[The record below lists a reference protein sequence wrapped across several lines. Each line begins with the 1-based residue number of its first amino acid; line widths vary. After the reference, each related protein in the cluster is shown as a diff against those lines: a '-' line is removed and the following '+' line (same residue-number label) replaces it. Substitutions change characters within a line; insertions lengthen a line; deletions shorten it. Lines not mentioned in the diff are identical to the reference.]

1 MFSVLQELGM
11 LMEECYTNGL
21 EPDLSQ
27 QYPPPLLPKPGK
39 DNARLQKLK
48 KKRGKKKGSLSQTPI
63 PFRSCLSPVNE
74 ASTDLEHSDQ
84 CSPPRTPDSVLI
96 ADSTIS
102 FSPSGP
108 YYNHTASV
116 FPQHQNSVHG
126 QTGSFGSL
134 PQSADIRSSQEQVAP
149 LFECSSFL
157 FDDAAPFM
165 MPPLTSQTIRPA
177 DQIPS
182 LCPPSAFKC
191 NMSSN
196 SNRSVTMVSPFAA
209 SQSTPKI
216 SMQSLT
222 LSPAV
227 PNSGLCMAPSQ
238 VSALS
243 PVPVPL
249 QISNI
254 YTQHFIPSQ
263 RETNAD
269 LKDNSTKTVT
279 VSSNG
284 SNVLQQMPSEI
295 TASKISLVDG
305 VKKPRVEAMQAKI
318 YTSKAT
324 FHEIAKPPSMQDFT
338 VTNPAFLPATYCEK
352 TAGSVVNVDQKL
364 SSSRIQNAGSQNL
377 SYTPTQISIPIYEIA
392 NPNPHLSMAS
402 PAFNPARDLQ
412 APIVPKEALEST
424 SAVQTRSISKPP
436 TVKEEQMKTNFNS
449 MPAIKPVNV
458 CKDMENPNTGK
469 STINLS
475 LGTAELNH
483 MENTTMSDNFVVKP
497 LLADADN
504 PKTNH
509 ISKTIPSSLPN
520 VPSFLSAPQILYP
533 TQVVSMQ
540 ASLSP
545 SPVLSTYHPPVVEAR
560 KSLTSL
566 LETQMSLASSK
577 PKSRS
582 MYYGL
587 TPTEYAAYGGIRTSV
602 SHQLSAHPKT
612 DETSDKTHSGKFVD
626 GSNVSKCDNQIN
638 GPEDL
643 LPVVHNKQAS
653 HPEIPD
659 EQIFTH
665 GSDVF
670 EESRSGVESIEIQSI
685 KTANVETIKSKLS
698 FGLAQKTIQQSTSDV
713 STPKA
718 SSLEASVLIPKA
730 GEVHTKNMAHFF
742 TDAELRAAPCLT
754 DNNHS
759 ISSSSFFVKDLNKET
774 QLKATSGDAV
784 KKVSNLDKGPLVSN
798 PVHNGECIMSNK
810 KEMLGNLRTFAMK
823 ENKPTSHCANVQPI
837 ARIEKM
843 VADSENTSVFASA
856 TQTKHKLS
864 ETQVAENV
872 AVLGKQSTK
881 LILDNPL
888 SSRAANDDILDNQNQ
903 EVYHKIEASNI
914 ILPNKSNVGNTSL
927 SVTVSTKN
935 TPDNSLNER
944 QFSENLAKELKNS
957 TTLLHVPVTASLCS
971 GQQHVCT
978 IPSPKVGRKM
988 INQQNTETQVCRNIQ
1003 SLESDS
1009 HLLPSNTSNVPVV
1022 NMILPNTATIETKAH
1037 VLSVTAVK
1045 FAEFSNINFPSE
1057 TNLLHMLKTENEKL
1071 NGTLGNAPVKPQTN
1085 LGWNGPTNVV
1095 EIENAVANPN
1105 TFAKAPTQAKENY
1118 LNTQVHPYISS
1129 SHIRA
1134 ENLQTKPAANLTK
1147 ENSSI
1152 PSNEFNMSNELS
1164 TNQLSVSKNSV
1175 LITQVG
1181 AAEITHHFTA
1191 QPSNNHLDDIPT
1203 SQSKAPNKFHMED
1216 FLPVT
1221 AEPDRKIKPSCNT
1234 PKNNGPIVPFSPTL
1248 RRIPPKSPQITSE
1261 NLKSPSAAKLSIC
1274 EAVNGH
1280 VGDKLAVNLPY
1291 TNSSTETPSHQITR
1305 KTTEKEKNS
1314 VIQSN
1319 INRNLLVSPC
1329 PKVPK
1334 FLPSTV
1340 ETQAS
1345 ISAGHP
1351 EILVNSIKQETQQ
1364 TIKHDLNPSPEINVL
1379 TCVGVVNSQ
1388 TLTKQFSS
1396 VNRAPTFSEINIHG
1410 VNLPSFS
1417 QVPANDPHCK
1427 NTQPLNEPTKA
1438 PHSPT
1443 ATKAWAAIRASPLHE
1458 PQVCYIQ
1465 KQTYMPSLPQTRQT
1479 PVSFAHLTETKTSSV
1494 KVKEQKIS
1502 PVSPF
1507 ENDTR
1512 ASNTQQPDN
1521 SILKN
1526 ISKQGIKMATK
1537 DTLVPEVKVHS
1548 PVSCK
1553 KTNHSSDSHTQGNL
1567 SSLNPTCSM
1576 PSQSSNPVLSSTTSL
1591 KAISSTQQVK
1601 PTPSSTITDTNPLV
1615 VKTESSKSPINPIQV
1630 NSHMTNIQSSTEQLL
1645 ENTCLAKP
1653 SKDTVIKPS
1662 IVKDA
1667 VIDSTTP
1674 TSLPQAADSVKAPPN
1689 RGTSPPSQQKIGLKI
1704 KDLLKAKGRVA
1715 SIEVPAVEPFTKSAT
1730 STVSSVTDKKSVAE
1744 GTLPTSTESKATQ
1757 KPKGLKG
1764 KLSGWTRLKKH
1775 MVVESDEP
1783 QFPEPE
1789 AKPPE
1794 NSTGCVEIT
1803 VQVPNEVAVV
1813 QDTNQ
1818 AVVKNQVGPKALKM
1832 WDALLFQMFSTK
1844 ERIMNQMNVNK
1855 DDSEKK
1861 KSSKDEQAAVPS
1873 FVNRLPILLYSPRFD
1888 ARKLKEA
1895 AEKPLA
1901 KIASVFEKGLIK
1913 RKSHEEDR
1921 KDFNRTAKGFGSTKT
1936 TDAADETHE

>member
-1 MFSVLQELGM
+1 M
-11 LMEECYTNGL
+11 LMEVCYTNGL

-84 CSPPRTPDSVLI
+84 CSPPRSPDSVLI
-96 ADSTIS
+96 ADSSIS
-102 FSPSGP
+102 CFPSGP
-108 YYNHTASV
+108 YYNHTASA

-126 QTGSFGSL
+126 QTGSFDPL

-165 MPPLTSQTIRPA
+165 MPPLTSQTVWPP

-191 NMSSN
+191 NMSSK
-196 SNRSVTMVSPFAA
+196 SNRSVTTVSPFAA
-209 SQSTPKI
+209 SQSSPKI
-216 SMQSLT
+216 SMQSLI
-222 LSPAV
+222 LSPAA
-227 PNSGLCMAPSQ
+227 PNSGPCLAPTQ

-249 QISNI
+249 SISNT

-269 LKDNSTKTVT
+269 LKDNSTKTAT
-279 VSSNG
+279 VNSNDSS
-284 SNVLQQMPSEI
+284 VLQQMPSEI

-305 VKKPRVEAMQAKI
+305 VKKSRVEAMQAKI

-324 FHEIAKPPSMQDFT
+324 FHEISKPPSMQDFT

-352 TAGSVVNVDQKL
+352 TAGSVVNIDQKL
-364 SSSRIQNAGSQNL
+364 SSPRTQSARSQNL
-377 SYTPTQISIPIYEIA
+377 SYTPTQISIPIFEIT

-402 PAFNPARDLQ
+402 PAFNPSRDLQ

-424 SAVQTRSISKPP
+424 SAVQTHSISKPP
-436 TVKEEQMKTNFNS
+436 TVTDEQMQTNFNS
-449 MPAIKPVNV
+449 MSAIKPV
-458 CKDMENPNTGK
+458 CKEMEIPNTGK
-469 STINLS
+469 SPINLN

-483 MENTTMSDNFVVKP
+483 KENTTMSDNFLVRP
-497 LLADADN
+497 LLADLDN

-509 ISKTIPSSLPN
+509 VSKTIPSSLPK

-533 TQVVSMQ
+533 TQIVSMQ

-566 LETQMSLASSK
+566 LETQMSLVCSK

-582 MYYGL
+582 VYYGL

-626 GSNVSKCDNQIN
+626 GSDVSKCDNQIN

-643 LPVVHNKQAS
+643 PPVVHNKRSS

-665 GSDVF
+665 TSDVF
-670 EESRSGVESIEIQSI
+670 EESRSGAESIGIQSI
-685 KTANVETIKSKLS
+685 NTANVETIQSKLS
-698 FGLAQKTIQQSTSDV
+698 FGLTQKIIQQSTSDV

-718 SSLEASVLIPKA
+718 SCSEASVPIHKA
-730 GEVHTKNMAHFF
+730 GEVHTKNLAHIF
-742 TDAELRAAPCLT
+742 TEAELRTAPCLT
-754 DNNHS
+754 DSNHS
-759 ISSSSFFVKDLNKET
+759 TNSSSFFVKDFNIET

-784 KKVSNLDKGPLVSN
+784 QKVSNLDKSPLVSN
-798 PVHNGECIMSNK
+798 LDHTGECIISNK
-810 KEMLGNLRTFAMK
+810 KELSGNLRIVAMK
-823 ENKPTSHCANVQPI
+823 ESEPTSHCANVQSI

-843 VADSENTSVFASA
+843 VADSENMSVFSSP
-856 TQTKHKLS
+856 TQTRHKFS

-872 AVLGKQSTK
+872 AFLGKQSTK

-888 SSRAANDDILDNQNQ
+888 SSRAASEDILDNQKQ
-903 EVYHKIEASNI
+903 EVIHKTEASDS
-914 ILPNKSNVGNTSL
+914 ILPNKSNVGNTLL

-935 TPDNSLNER
+935 TPNNSINEI
-944 QFSENLAKELKNS
+944 QFSENLAKVLKNS
-957 TTLLHVPVTASLCS
+957 TTLLHEPVTASLCS
-971 GQQHVCT
+971 GQHHVCT
-978 IPSPKVGRKM
+978 APSPKVGGKM
-988 INQQNTETQVCRNIQ
+988 TKQNTVTQVCRNIQ
-1003 SLESDS
+1003 SQESNS
-1009 HLLPSNTSNVPVV
+1009 HLLPSNTSNAPAV

-1037 VLSVTAVK
+1037 VLPVTAIK
-1045 FAEFSNINFPSE
+1045 FAEFSNNNFPSE
-1057 TNLLHMLKTENEKL
+1057 TNLLHLLITKNEKL
-1071 NGTLGNAPVKPQTN
+1071 NDTLRNAPIKPQAN
-1085 LGWNGPTNVV
+1085 LGWKGPTKVV
-1095 EIENAVANPN
+1095 EIENVVANPY
-1105 TFAKAPTQAKENY
+1105 TCTKAATQVEENN
-1118 LNTQVHPYISS
+1118 LNTQVHPFISS
-1129 SHIRA
+1129 SHVRA

-1152 PSNEFNMSNELS
+1152 PSNEFNMFNELS
-1164 TNQLSVSKNSV
+1164 TNQLRVSNNSV
-1175 LITQVG
+1175 LFSQVG
-1181 AAEITHHFTA
+1181 AAETTHHFTA
-1191 QPSNNHLDDIPT
+1191 QPNNIHLEDIPT
-1203 SQSKAPNKFHMED
+1203 SQSKVPNKLHMEA

-1221 AEPDRKIKPSCNT
+1221 TEPAMNNKPSCNT
-1234 PKNNGPIVPFSPTL
+1234 PKSSGPKVPFSPTL
-1248 RRIPPKSPQITSE
+1248 RRIPPKSPQITYE
-1261 NLKSPSAAKLSIC
+1261 NLKSQSAAKLSIS
-1274 EAVNGH
+1274 ETVNGP

-1291 TNSSTETPSHQITR
+1291 TNSSSETPSQQITR
-1305 KTTEKEKNS
+1305 KTTEKETFS

-1319 INRNLLVSPC
+1319 TDRNLLVSPC

-1334 FLPSTV
+1334 VLPSTV

-1345 ISAGHP
+1345 NSAGHP

-1364 TIKHDLNPSPEINVL
+1364 IIKKGVTPSPEINVL
-1379 TCVGVVNSQ
+1379 TCVDLVNSQ

-1396 VNRAPTFSEINIHG
+1396 VNRSPTFSEINNHG

-1417 QVPANDPHCK
+1417 QVPANEPRCK
-1427 NTQPLNEPTKA
+1427 NTQPLNEPTKV

-1458 PQVCYIQ
+1458 PQVCYIP
-1465 KQTYMPSLPQTRQT
+1465 KQTCMPSLPQTCQT
-1479 PVSFAHLTETKTSSV
+1479 PVSFTQLTETKTSSV
-1494 KVKEQKIS
+1494 NVKEQKIS

-1512 ASNTQQPDN
+1512 ASNAQQ
-1521 SILKN
+1521 SIMKN
-1526 ISKQGIKMATK
+1526 ISKQGIKMAAK

-1548 PVSCK
+1548 PMPCK

-1576 PSQSSNPVLSSTTSL
+1576 PNQSSEPVFNSSTSL
-1591 KAISSTQQVK
+1591 KAISSTQQVE
-1601 PTPSSTITDTNPLV
+1601 PTPSSTITDMNLLV
-1615 VKTESSKSPINPIQV
+1615 AHTESSKSPINPIQV
-1630 NSHMTNIQSSTEQLL
+1630 NSHMTNIQSLTEQLL

-1674 TSLPQAADSVKAPPN
+1674 TSLPQAAGSVKAPPN
-1689 RGTSPPSQQKIGLKI
+1689 RGTSPPSQQKTGLKI
-1704 KDLLKAKGRVA
+1704 KDLLKAKGKVA

-1730 STVSSVTDKKSVAE
+1730 STASSVTDKKSVAE
-1744 GTLPTSTESKATQ
+1744 GTLSTSTEAKATQ

-1775 MVVESDEP
+1775 MVVEPDVP
-1783 QFPEPE
+1783 KFPEPE
-1789 AKPPE
+1789 AKPLG
-1794 NSTGCVEIT
+1794 NSNGGEEIT
-1803 VQVPNEVAVV
+1803 VKVPNEVAVV
-1813 QDTNQ
+1813 QHTNQ
-1818 AVVKNQVGPKALKM
+1818 EVKNQDGPKALKM

-1913 RKSHEEDR
+1913 RKTHEEDR

-1936 TDAADETHE
+1936 TDAADETYE